1 MQDLQHFKNDITL
14 ILSRERLDTYDSLEQ
29 YKENLKLISFITPK
43 ISSLEIY
50 LRNALDYCLTQIK
63 GSDWVFSED
72 SLTNLMNEQKEK
84 KKEITHSLILSK
96 MSLGAVIKLIFCYK
110 LERVILDLKRIN
122 FKSYYPNNK
131 NALFINNKKNPLFI
145 NNKKNPLF
153 INNKKNP
160 LSSASKVHIALNLL
174 WTIRNRAYHWENLL
188 KTKPNNRPLIT
199 TYSTGLKD
207 NDRAK
212 MPINI
217 SVEPSKIV
225 LFLDDLIKSIGNKDL
240 ENLSDL

>member
-14 ILSRERLDTYDSLEQ
+14 ILSRERLDTYDNLEQ

-43 ISSLEIY
+43 ISNLEIY
-50 LRNALDYCLTQIK
+50 LRNALDYCLTQMK
-63 GSDWVFSED
+63 GSDWVFSEN
-72 SLTNLMNEQKEK
+72 SLTDLINEQK

-96 MSLGAVIKLIFCYK
+96 MSLGAVIRLIFCYK
-110 LERVILDLKRIN
+110 LEGVILDLKRIN

-131 NALFINNKKNPLFI
+131 NT
-145 NNKKNPLF
+145 LF

-188 KTKPNNRPLIT
+188 KTKPNNRPRIT
-199 TYSTGLKD
+199 TSFTGLKD

-212 MPINI
+212 MPMNMNI

-240 ENLSDL
+240 ENLSGL

>member
-14 ILSRERLDTYDSLEQ
+14 ILSKERLDTYDNLEQ

-43 ISSLEIY
+43 ISNLEIY

-63 GSDWVFSED
+63 GSDWVFSEN
-72 SLTNLMNEQKEK
+72 SLTDLINEQK
-84 KKEITHSLILSK
+84 KKEITRSLILSK
-96 MSLGAVIKLIFCYK
+96 MSLGAVIRLIFCYK
-110 LERVILDLKRIN
+110 LEGVILDLKRIN

-131 NALFINNKKNPLFI
+131 NT
-145 NNKKNPLF
+145 LF

-188 KTKPNNRPLIT
+188 KTKPNNRPRIT
-199 TYSTGLKD
+199 TSFTGLKD

-212 MPINI
+212 MPINMNI

-225 LFLDDLIKSIGNKDL
+225 LFLDDLIKNIGNKDL
-240 ENLSDL
+240 ENLSGL

>member
-1 MQDLQHFKNDITL
+1 MQDLQDFKNNITL
-14 ILSRERLDTYDSLEQ
+14 ILSEERLAAYDSLEQ

-43 ISSLEIY
+43 ISNLEIY
-50 LRNALDYCLTQIK
+50 LRNALDYCLTQMK
-63 GSDWVFSED
+63 GSEWVFNESA
-72 SLTNLMNEQKEK
+72 LTPLIKELKEK

-96 MSLGAVIKLIFCYK
+96 MSLGAVIRLIFCYK
-110 LERVILDLKRIN
+110 LEGVILDLKRIN

-131 NALFINNKKNPLFI
+131 NA
-145 NNKKNPLF
+145 LF

-188 KTKPNNRPLIT
+188 KLRANNRPRIT
-199 TYSTGLKD
+199 TYFTGLKD

-212 MPINI
+212 MPMKINI

-240 ENLSDL
+240 ENLSGL

>member
-1 MQDLQHFKNDITL
+1 MLDLQHFKNDITL

-72 SLTNLMNEQKEK
+72 SLTNLINEQKEK

-96 MSLGAVIKLIFCYK
+96 MSLGAAIKLIFCYK
-110 LERVILDLKRIN
+110 LEGIILDLKRIN

-131 NALFINNKKNPLFI
+131 NA
-145 NNKKNPLF
+145 LF

-188 KTKPNNRPLIT
+188 KTKPNNRPRIT
-199 TYSTGLKD
+199 TYFTGLKD

-212 MPINI
+212 MPMNI
-217 SVEPSKIV
+217 SIEPSKII

-240 ENLSDL
+240 ENLSSL